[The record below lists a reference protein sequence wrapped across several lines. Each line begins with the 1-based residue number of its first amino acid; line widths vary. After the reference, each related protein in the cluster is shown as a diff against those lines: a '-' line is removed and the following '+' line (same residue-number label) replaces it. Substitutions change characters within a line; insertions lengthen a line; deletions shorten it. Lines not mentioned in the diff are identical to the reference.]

1 MIGRRSTIL
10 DEADR
15 WLFHVV
21 LLVSVYVAFK
31 GHNAPGGGFAG
42 GLIAGCAFVLRFLA
56 GGQLRVRRSTIV
68 NPATLIG
75 GGMLVAVCTAM
86 TPLLFGDALLDSA
99 IVNVDVPLIGTIKVV
114 SSAVFDVG
122 VYLLV
127 IGAVLSVLVALGADP
142 AEIGPPPVSE
152 PSETSR

>member
-75 GGMLVAVCTAM
+75 GGMLMAVCTAM

-99 IVNVDVPLIGTIKVV
+99 IVNVDVPLW
-114 SSAVFDVG
+114 
-122 VYLLV
+122 
-127 IGAVLSVLVALGADP
+127 VLVALGADP